1 MYVALVFL
9 IHFQAQN
16 MNDNSLETGDV
27 TIVMED
33 NNRFMSDFFAQIDSL
48 RTNIDRISEIVDGV
62 KRLHSTILAA
72 PQPVDRMK
80 EELEEKMSDIKSLAN
95 DVRQRLKSKITYDI
109 EHQLSMNYIDWRT
122 VNTVL

>member
-72 PQPVDRMK
+72 PQPVDRM
-80 EELEEKMSDIKSLAN
+80 LAN